1 MRICLLYRLRRSWSG
16 VGDSIGMRVEIYS
29 AFQDVTDIPDISRI
43 PGVSGL
49 PDIPGTSGISDVPGT
64 LDILDISDISDKHF
78 LPSLNLFELLRR
90 QDDHVSTLPRDDTSI
105 FQVSKLTRQCFR
117 RGTQI

>member
-1 MRICLLYRLRRSWSG
+1 MRICLLYRLRRSWNG

-64 LDILDISDISDKHF
+64 LDKHF

>member
-1 MRICLLYRLRRSWSG
+1 MLYRLRRSWNG

-64 LDILDISDISDKHF
+64 LDILDILDISDKHF

-90 QDDHVSTLPRDDTSI
+90 QDDHVSTLPRDDPSI

>member
-1 MRICLLYRLRRSWSG
+1 MRICLLYRLRRSWNG

>member
-1 MRICLLYRLRRSWSG
+1 
-16 VGDSIGMRVEIYS
+16 MRVEIYS

-43 PGVSGL
+43 LGVSGL
-49 PDIPGTSGISDVPGT
+49 PDIPGTSCISDVPGI
-64 LDILDISDISDKHF
+64 LDILDTSDKHF
-78 LPSLNLFELLRR
+78 LPSLDLFELLRR
-90 QDDHVSTLPRDDTSI
+90 QDDHVSTLPRDDPSI

>member
-1 MRICLLYRLRRSWSG
+1 MRICLLYRLRRSWNG

-64 LDILDISDISDKHF
+64 LDILDILDISDKHF

>member
-1 MRICLLYRLRRSWSG
+1 MRIGLLYRLRRSRNG
-16 VGDSIGMRVEIYS
+16 VGDSTGMRVEIYS

-43 PGVSGL
+43 LGVSGL
-49 PDIPGTSGISDVPGT
+49 PDIPGTSGISDVPGILDT
-64 LDILDISDISDKHF
+64 LDTSDKHF
-78 LPSLNLFELLRR
+78 LPSLDLFELLRR

>member
-1 MRICLLYRLRRSWSG
+1 MLYRLRRSWNG

-64 LDILDISDISDKHF
+64 LDKHF

>member
-1 MRICLLYRLRRSWSG
+1 MWIGLLYRLRPIWNG
-16 VGDSIGMRVEIYS
+16 VGDSTGMRVEIYS
-29 AFQDVTDIPDISRI
+29 GYQDVMDNPDILI
-43 PGVSGL
+43 PGVSGIL
-49 PDIPGTSGISDVPGT
+49 VISAPPDIPGTSN
-64 LDILDISDISDKHF
+64 ISDKHF

-105 FQVSKLTRQCFR
+105 FQVSKFTRQCFR

>member
-1 MRICLLYRLRRSWSG
+1 MRIGLLYRLRRSRNG
-16 VGDSIGMRVEIYS
+16 VGDSTGMRVEIYS

-43 PGVSGL
+43 LGVSGL
-49 PDIPGTSGISDVPGT
+49 PDIPGTSCISDVPGI
-64 LDILDISDISDKHF
+64 LDILDTSDKHF
-78 LPSLNLFELLRR
+78 LPSLDLFELLRR
-90 QDDHVSTLPRDDTSI
+90 QDDHVSTLPRDDPSI